1 MLSGHFARGVIQRM
15 LEHEP
20 EDRITSEE
28 VVQQFGAI
36 MKPQEVM
43 NNDIDEEQVLY
54 IISLDKMEEGK

>member
-1 MLSGHFARGVIQRM
+1 M

>member
-1 MLSGHFARGVIQRM
+1 M

-20 EDRITSEE
+20 EDRITSAE

-43 NNDIDEEQVLY
+43 NNDFDDEQV
-54 IISLDKMEEGK
+54 IIITP